1 MLEYEDPLDRMAL
14 YDKMTPLVVAM
25 LQNDLELEI
34 RIYEDK
40 SLIEAY
46 KKVLEGYMLVDE
58 YNDYMQYLS
67 HKEEENGLSQS
78 S

>member
-34 RIYEDK
+34 RMNEEK
-40 SLIEAY
+40 PLIEAY

-67 HKEEENGLSQS
+67 HKEKEYGL
-78 S
+78 

>member
-58 YNDYMQYLS
+58 YNDYMQYIS
-67 HKEEENGLSQS
+67 YREEENGLS
-78 S
+78 